1 MAILSN
7 AVSNGAAAGAIICG
21 ADEAGRGPLAGP
33 VVCAAVILNPNRP
46 IEGLQDSKQLSESAR
61 LHLRALIIEHAL
73 SFAVV
78 EVDAAEIDRI
88 NILQAS
94 LIGMKRAIEMLTI
107 SPTLALIDGNKVPRG
122 LQCEV
127 QAIVKG
133 DQKEACIAAASILA
147 KTTRDARMLEFAQS
161 YPGYGLEVHKGYPTP
176 SHLTALRLLGASAIH
191 RRSFAPVRDVIASQV
206 MASSAP
212 EQQKLF

>member
-1 MAILSN
+1 MAFLSN
-7 AVSNGAAAGAIICG
+7 AVSSLRALDAIICG

-46 IEGLQDSKQLSESAR
+46 IEGLRDSKQLNEAAR
-61 LHLRALIIEHAL
+61 LQLRALIIEHAL

-78 EVDAAEIDRI
+78 EVDASEIDRI

-94 LIGMKRAIEMLTI
+94 LIGMKRAIEMLAI
-107 SPTLALIDGNKVPRG
+107 APTLALIDGNKIPKG
-122 LQCEV
+122 LHCEV

-133 DQKEACIAAASILA
+133 DQQEACIAAASILA
-147 KTTRDARMLEFAQS
+147 KTTRDARMLEFAQI

-176 SHLTALRLLGASAIH
+176 SHLAALRLLGASAIH
-191 RRSFAPVRDVIASQV
+191 RRSFAPVRNVIAG
-206 MASSAP
+206 SAP
-212 EQQKLF
+212 EQHTLF